1 MRETAV
7 KYFSDY
13 RKRIYERI
21 YSILTRKQS
30 NRIFMLK
37 ELATK
42 VIMDCRTT
50 AVHNLQ
56 HG

>member
-7 KYFSDY
+7 KHLSDY

-30 NRIFMLK
+30 NRIFMHK